1 MNSAIGLQ
9 RQNQAT
15 LSLDIGVFTEAP
27 LLPIAR
33 LCEPY
38 ERVDHNQDR
47 EGHDAE
53 EDGKAASEKGE
64 DHAEP
69 DVPRDTSSPVLH
81 SGGPRSGCSSV
92 QMASIGPL

>member
-9 RQNQAT
+9 RQNHAT

-53 EDGKAASEKGE
+53 EDGETASEEGE

-69 DVPRDTSSPVLH
+69 DVPGNMSTPVPHGNGLW
-81 SGGPRSGCSSV
+81 SGCSSV
-92 QMASIGPL
+92 QMASTGPR